1 MHVALDDADVE
12 RIAAR
17 VADLVIA
24 RMGVSAAPDE
34 WMSTREAS
42 AYLGIT
48 VNALHKLSS
57 ARQIPFSQNAPG
69 AKLFFRRADL
79 DAWRASQAHGPAL

>member
-17 VADLVIA
+17 VADLVIE
-24 RMGVSAAPDE
+24 RLRVPVVPDE
-34 WMSTREAS
+34 WMTTREAS
-42 AYLGIT
+42 TYLGIT
-48 VNALHKLSS
+48 PNAMHKLSS
-57 ARQIPFSQNAPG
+57 ARQIPFSQDKPG
-69 AKLFFRRADL
+69 GKLFFRRADL